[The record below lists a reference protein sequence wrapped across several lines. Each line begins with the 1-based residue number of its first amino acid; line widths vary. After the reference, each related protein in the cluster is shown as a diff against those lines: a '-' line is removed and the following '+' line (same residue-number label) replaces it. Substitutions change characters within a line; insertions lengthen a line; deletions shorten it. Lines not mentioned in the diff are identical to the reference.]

1 MEIHNPGG
9 LPKGLPEKDF
19 GKRSVCRNPNIA
31 ALLLRCDYIE
41 KMGTGIERI
50 YAALKNEN
58 CPPVN
63 IEYTTLFS
71 LVFSR
76 PSYISSRETQKPR
89 EKPREKTREI
99 ILELIRKTPDI
110 TMSRLAELTGL
121 TPKGIEWQ
129 IAQLKKNGLLERI
142 GPDKGGHWK
151 VTDN

>member
-1 MEIHNPGG
+1 
-9 LPKGLPEKDF
+9 
-19 GKRSVCRNPNIA
+19 
-31 ALLLRCDYIE
+31 
-41 KMGTGIERI
+41 MGTGIERI

-58 CPPVN
+58 CPPVK

-76 PSYISSRETQKPR
+76 PSYITSRGTQKSREKTREKPR

-99 ILELIRKTPDI
+99 ILELMRKTPDI
-110 TMSRLAELTGL
+110 TTARLAELTGL

-129 IAQLKKNGLLERI
+129 IAQLKKNGLIERV